1 MRNRKWIAA
10 ALACMMLAG
19 VLAGCGADTAGGS
32 GESNGS
38 GGSGGSDASG
48 APVSSGGGDADGI
61 AIYVGTTIFSE
72 SLDPVK
78 GSMSYGYSFTNNALL
93 KVDPDSEYV
102 GDLATEW
109 SVSDDALTYTFT
121 LREGVQFSDGSDFT
135 AADVVFTYDTVKENQ
150 GDNENVD
157 LTRLSAVAATDDFT
171 VEFQLS
177 EPYSP
182 FLDTV
187 ALLGIVPSD
196 AYDSE
201 AFNNFPIGTGPWQ
214 VVQYDADQQ
223 IIVEPN
229 AFYYEGAP
237 SIPRVTIVYLD
248 GEAALPAAQSG
259 QLDIAMVT
267 ANYASEAVDGMHV
280 EALETMDVRNI
291 SLPVRPESTVKNAD
305 GEDVVVGNP
314 VTSDIG
320 VRKALAIGIDRET
333 IIQNAFNGVGKPA
346 YGFTDNLI
354 WADTQLT
361 SDNRRDEAVA
371 LLETAG
377 WVDEDGDG
385 VREKDGVPCEF
396 TVYAASSDNDRYLLA
411 TALSEDAKALGVN
424 IIVKTASW
432 DEFEQ
437 LQYNSGIVWGWGQ
450 YSPTVLDSLFNSQLF
465 MNGPYANVVGYDNS
479 EADALIASAVSA
491 NNQGDAVADWKKL
504 QQVANEDYP
513 YLYLVNIEHCYFVSD
528 DLDISLATQIPHPHG
543 HGSPVICNM
552 KDWTLK

>member
-1 MRNRKWIAA
+1 MKNRKRIAIILVCA
-10 ALACMMLAG
+10 ISVGMLAG
-19 VLAGCGADTAGGS
+19 CASEENGDV
-32 GESNGS
+32 ESE
-38 GGSGGSDASG
+38 
-48 APVSSGGGDADGI
+48 GI

-78 GSMSYGYSFTNNALL
+78 GAMSYGYSFTNNALL
-93 KVDPDSEYV
+93 KVNPDSEYA

-109 SVSDDALTYTFT
+109 TVSDDALTYTFT
-121 LREGVQFSDGSDFT
+121 LREDVRFSDGSDFT
-135 AADVVFTYDTVKENQ
+135 AEDVVFTYETVKENQ

-157 LTRLSAVAATDDFT
+157 LTRLDKVTARDDFT
-171 VEFQLS
+171 VEFKLS

-201 AFNNFPIGTGPWQ
+201 AFNNFPIGTGAWK

-229 AFYYEGAP
+229 ENYYEGAP
-237 SIPRVTIVYLD
+237 SIPRITVVYLD

-267 ANYASEAVDGMHV
+267 ANYADEKVDGMHI

-291 SLPVRPESTVKNAD
+291 SLPVRPESVMKNAD
-305 GEDVVVGNP
+305 GEEIVVGNP
-314 VTSDIG
+314 VTSDVS
-320 VRKALAIGIDRET
+320 VRKALAIGIDRKT
-333 IIQNAFNGVGKPA
+333 IIQNAFNGIGKPA
-346 YGFTDNLI
+346 YGFTDNLL
-354 WADTQLT
+354 WADTQLDA
-361 SDNRRDEAVA
+361 DNKQGEANA

-377 WVDEDGDG
+377 WIDSDGDG
-385 VREKDGVPCEF
+385 FREKNGIPCEF

-411 TALSEDAKALGVN
+411 AALSEDAKALGIN

-432 DEFEQ
+432 DEFGK

-450 YSPTVLDSLFNSQLF
+450 YNPTVLDSLFDSKQFL
-465 MNGPYANVVGYDNS
+465 NGPFSNVVGYENS
-479 EADALIASAVSA
+479 EVDALIEAAMDA
-491 NNQGDAVADWKKL
+491 NNQEGAIADWKKA
-504 QQVANEDYP
+504 QQIANEDYP

-528 DLDISLATQIPHPHG
+528 DLDISEATQIPHPHG